1 MGIIRLKRY
10 EFFMFSISLKMIFRS
25 WARNKIY
32 FVISMLS
39 LIIGLTCSVLLI
51 GFVANE
57 YNIAHVVKGGG
68 QWYLLQEQNVY
79 YSNEEVM
86 ANHTLNGGRA
96 VAIQRSFPEVE
107 DICVCHDDHKQIKKN
122 SGETIPYAAI
132 YAVTP
137 NFADLFQ
144 PELLA
149 GDLKETLRDPSGVA
163 VTRSFARKNF
173 GRENILG
180 ETLLLVGYS
189 QYLKDGR
196 LQNVEEEKVYMVKAI
211 VDDKSKSYLQY
222 DLLIHLP
229 ESDYALTRV
238 SWMNSYYSF
247 LKLGKEGRK
256 DKLEKKLNQDE
267 TYRKQYDIQGK
278 QQLRPLSQVYFSG
291 DQQIGFIKSRDRVAL
306 YLAGSIAI
314 AILVI
319 ACFNYINISMTK
331 SLQRLKNTNQQM
343 IFGATGQ
350 EIRGQLI
357 AETSIQAAI
366 ALVIAVLLIKGC
378 LPAFNRFMKADLVLS
393 DLVEG
398 ISGGLMLIL
407 LVIVILGP
415 SLYIFSRIGKN
426 SLNDMMKT
434 GLVQRPKL
442 VTGMVVAQFVISVVL
457 VVMVLGIAQQM
468 DYVGH
473 VRPDS
478 DRILSLYAN
487 HPEGGQWK
495 QFTGQLQ
502 VIPEVEDYTSSDIL
516 SYGAFSARGI
526 SAMIMGGDERFLPF
540 FGLKLV
546 KGKGFSPSAPNDA
559 VLVNEAFVKKMA
571 IQEPVNYR
579 LVCNGE
585 HLIVGVVED
594 FVIDNLSRQIQP
606 LLIEYNSTSYNTLVK
621 IKEGSMSVAIQ
632 KIKELWKKISGDEE
646 GLKFRTMAG
655 MYEDLHQEEQRVL
668 QMVVLFSWI
677 SLFLT
682 ALGLF
687 GLAWYSVES
696 RMKEIGLRKINGA
709 TQRQVVGLL
718 CIRFIKW
725 IAIALAIGLP
735 MALYLIEQWRMQY
748 VFRPQLTVWIF
759 IAAAFIVLAVGI
771 LTVIWQSWKAARVNP
786 AKIIKMD

>member
-1 MGIIRLKRY
+1 
-10 EFFMFSISLKMIFRS
+10 MFSISLKMIFRS

-238 SWMNSYYSF
+238 SWVNSYYSF

-502 VIPEVEDYTSSDIL
+502 GIPEVEDYTSSDIL
-516 SYGAFSARGI
+516 SCGAFSARGI
-526 SAMIMGGDERFLPF
+526 SAMLMGGDERFLPF

-725 IAIALAIGLP
+725 IAIVGDRITDGVIPDRTMENAVCIPATTDCLDIYRSSFYRAGRGDTYGNLAILESGPGKSRKNYKNGLSCN
-735 MALYLIEQWRMQY
+735 IIS
-748 VFRPQLTVWIF
+748 F
-759 IAAAFIVLAVGI
+759 
-771 LTVIWQSWKAARVNP
+771 QSS
-786 AKIIKMD
+786 

>member
-1 MGIIRLKRY
+1 
-10 EFFMFSISLKMIFRS
+10 MFSISLKMIFRS

-526 SAMIMGGDERFLPF
+526 SAMLMGGDERFLRTEISE
-540 FGLKLV
+540 
-546 KGKGFSPSAPNDA
+546 GKR
-559 VLVNEAFVKKMA
+559 
-571 IQEPVNYR
+571 I
-579 LVCNGE
+579 
-585 HLIVGVVED
+585 
-594 FVIDNLSRQIQP
+594 LS
-606 LLIEYNSTSYNTLVK
+606 
-621 IKEGSMSVAIQ
+621 
-632 KIKELWKKISGDEE
+632 
-646 GLKFRTMAG
+646 
-655 MYEDLHQEEQRVL
+655 
-668 QMVVLFSWI
+668 
-677 SLFLT
+677 
-682 ALGLF
+682 LG
-687 GLAWYSVES
+687 A
-696 RMKEIGLRKINGA
+696 
-709 TQRQVVGLL
+709 
-718 CIRFIKW
+718 
-725 IAIALAIGLP
+725 
-735 MALYLIEQWRMQY
+735 
-748 VFRPQLTVWIF
+748 
-759 IAAAFIVLAVGI
+759 
-771 LTVIWQSWKAARVNP
+771 
-786 AKIIKMD
+786 

>member
-1 MGIIRLKRY
+1 
-10 EFFMFSISLKMIFRS
+10 MFSISLKMIFRS

-546 KGKGFSPSAPNDA
+546 KGKGFSPR
-559 VLVNEAFVKKMA
+559 
-571 IQEPVNYR
+571 R
-579 LVCNGE
+579 L
-585 HLIVGVVED
+585 
-594 FVIDNLSRQIQP
+594 
-606 LLIEYNSTSYNTLVK
+606 
-621 IKEGSMSVAIQ
+621 
-632 KIKELWKKISGDEE
+632 
-646 GLKFRTMAG
+646 TM
-655 MYEDLHQEEQRVL
+655 
-668 QMVVLFSWI
+668 
-677 SLFLT
+677 
-682 ALGLF
+682 
-687 GLAWYSVES
+687 
-696 RMKEIGLRKINGA
+696 
-709 TQRQVVGLL
+709 
-718 CIRFIKW
+718 
-725 IAIALAIGLP
+725 
-735 MALYLIEQWRMQY
+735 LYW
-748 VFRPQLTVWIF
+748 
-759 IAAAFIVLAVGI
+759 
-771 LTVIWQSWKAARVNP
+771 
-786 AKIIKMD
+786 

>member
-1 MGIIRLKRY
+1 
-10 EFFMFSISLKMIFRS
+10 MFSISLKMIFRS

-238 SWMNSYYSF
+238 SWVNSYYSF

-516 SYGAFSARGI
+516 SCGAFSARGI
-526 SAMIMGGDERFLPF
+526 SAMLMGGDERFLPF

-735 MALYLIEQWRMQY
+735 MALYLIEQCIPATTDCLDIYRSSFY
-748 VFRPQLTVWIF
+748 RAGRGDTYGN
-759 IAAAFIVLAVGI
+759 LAI
-771 LTVIWQSWKAARVNP
+771 LESGPGKSRKNYKNGLSCNIISFQSS
-786 AKIIKMD
+786 

>member
-1 MGIIRLKRY
+1 
-10 EFFMFSISLKMIFRS
+10 MFSISLKMIFRS

-196 LQNVEEEKVYMVKAI
+196 LQNVEEEKAYMVKAI

-415 SLYIFSRIGKN
+415 SLYIF
-426 SLNDMMKT
+426 
-434 GLVQRPKL
+434 
-442 VTGMVVAQFVISVVL
+442 
-457 VVMVLGIAQQM
+457 
-468 DYVGH
+468 
-473 VRPDS
+473 
-478 DRILSLYAN
+478 
-487 HPEGGQWK
+487 
-495 QFTGQLQ
+495 
-502 VIPEVEDYTSSDIL
+502 
-516 SYGAFSARGI
+516 
-526 SAMIMGGDERFLPF
+526 
-540 FGLKLV
+540 
-546 KGKGFSPSAPNDA
+546 
-559 VLVNEAFVKKMA
+559 
-571 IQEPVNYR
+571 
-579 LVCNGE
+579 
-585 HLIVGVVED
+585 
-594 FVIDNLSRQIQP
+594 
-606 LLIEYNSTSYNTLVK
+606 
-621 IKEGSMSVAIQ
+621 
-632 KIKELWKKISGDEE
+632 
-646 GLKFRTMAG
+646 
-655 MYEDLHQEEQRVL
+655 
-668 QMVVLFSWI
+668 
-677 SLFLT
+677 
-682 ALGLF
+682 
-687 GLAWYSVES
+687 
-696 RMKEIGLRKINGA
+696 
-709 TQRQVVGLL
+709 
-718 CIRFIKW
+718 
-725 IAIALAIGLP
+725 
-735 MALYLIEQWRMQY
+735 
-748 VFRPQLTVWIF
+748 
-759 IAAAFIVLAVGI
+759 
-771 LTVIWQSWKAARVNP
+771 
-786 AKIIKMD
+786 

>member
-1 MGIIRLKRY
+1 
-10 EFFMFSISLKMIFRS
+10 MFSISLKMIFRS

-196 LQNVEEEKVYMVKAI
+196 LQNVEEEKAYMVKAI

-516 SYGAFSARGI
+516 SCGAFSARGI
-526 SAMIMGGDERFLPF
+526 SAMLMGGDERFLPF

-594 FVIDNLSRQIQP
+594 FVSDNLSRQIQP

-632 KIKELWKKISGDEE
+632 KI
-646 GLKFRTMAG
+646 RTMAG

-786 AKIIKMD
+786 AKIIKTD

>member
-1 MGIIRLKRY
+1 
-10 EFFMFSISLKMIFRS
+10 MFSISLKMIFRS

-238 SWMNSYYSF
+238 SWVNSYYSF

-457 VVMVLGIAQQM
+457 VVMG
-468 DYVGH
+468 
-473 VRPDS
+473 S
-478 DRILSLYAN
+478 
-487 HPEGGQWK
+487 
-495 QFTGQLQ
+495 
-502 VIPEVEDYTSSDIL
+502 
-516 SYGAFSARGI
+516 RG
-526 SAMIMGGDERFLPF
+526 
-540 FGLKLV
+540 
-546 KGKGFSPSAPNDA
+546 
-559 VLVNEAFVKKMA
+559 
-571 IQEPVNYR
+571 
-579 LVCNGE
+579 
-585 HLIVGVVED
+585 
-594 FVIDNLSRQIQP
+594 
-606 LLIEYNSTSYNTLVK
+606 T
-621 IKEGSMSVAIQ
+621 
-632 KIKELWKKISGDEE
+632 
-646 GLKFRTMAG
+646 AG
-655 MYEDLHQEEQRVL
+655 
-668 QMVVLFSWI
+668 
-677 SLFLT
+677 
-682 ALGLF
+682 
-687 GLAWYSVES
+687 
-696 RMKEIGLRKINGA
+696 
-709 TQRQVVGLL
+709 
-718 CIRFIKW
+718 
-725 IAIALAIGLP
+725 
-735 MALYLIEQWRMQY
+735 
-748 VFRPQLTVWIF
+748 
-759 IAAAFIVLAVGI
+759 
-771 LTVIWQSWKAARVNP
+771 
-786 AKIIKMD
+786 

>member
-1 MGIIRLKRY
+1 
-10 EFFMFSISLKMIFRS
+10 MFSISLKMIFRS

-196 LQNVEEEKVYMVKAI
+196 LQNVEEEKAYMVKAI

-343 IFGATGQ
+343 IFGATG
-350 EIRGQLI
+350 
-357 AETSIQAAI
+357 I

-571 IQEPVNYR
+571 IQEPVDYR

>member
-1 MGIIRLKRY
+1 
-10 EFFMFSISLKMIFRS
+10 MFSISLKMIFRS

-196 LQNVEEEKVYMVKAI
+196 LQNVEEEKAYMVKAI

-256 DKLEKKLNQDE
+256 DKLEKKLNQNLFIRREKKLNQDE

-487 HPEGGQWK
+487 HP
-495 QFTGQLQ
+495 
-502 VIPEVEDYTSSDIL
+502 
-516 SYGAFSARGI
+516 
-526 SAMIMGGDERFLPF
+526 
-540 FGLKLV
+540 
-546 KGKGFSPSAPNDA
+546 
-559 VLVNEAFVKKMA
+559 
-571 IQEPVNYR
+571 
-579 LVCNGE
+579 
-585 HLIVGVVED
+585 
-594 FVIDNLSRQIQP
+594 
-606 LLIEYNSTSYNTLVK
+606 
-621 IKEGSMSVAIQ
+621 
-632 KIKELWKKISGDEE
+632 
-646 GLKFRTMAG
+646 
-655 MYEDLHQEEQRVL
+655 
-668 QMVVLFSWI
+668 
-677 SLFLT
+677 
-682 ALGLF
+682 
-687 GLAWYSVES
+687 
-696 RMKEIGLRKINGA
+696 
-709 TQRQVVGLL
+709 
-718 CIRFIKW
+718 
-725 IAIALAIGLP
+725 
-735 MALYLIEQWRMQY
+735 
-748 VFRPQLTVWIF
+748 
-759 IAAAFIVLAVGI
+759 
-771 LTVIWQSWKAARVNP
+771 
-786 AKIIKMD
+786 

>member
-1 MGIIRLKRY
+1 
-10 EFFMFSISLKMIFRS
+10 MFSISLKMIFRS

-39 LIIGLTCSVLLI
+39 LIIGLTCCVLLI

-196 LQNVEEEKVYMVKAI
+196 LQNVEEEKAYMVKAI

-238 SWMNSYYSF
+238 SWVNSYYSF

-516 SYGAFSARGI
+516 SCGAFSARGI
-526 SAMIMGGDERFLPF
+526 SAMLMGGDERFLPF

-748 VFRPQLTVWIF
+748 AFRPQLTVWIF

>member
-1 MGIIRLKRY
+1 
-10 EFFMFSISLKMIFRS
+10 MFSISLKMIFRS

-196 LQNVEEEKVYMVKAI
+196 LQNVEEEKAYMVKAI

-516 SYGAFSARGI
+516 SCGAFSARGI
-526 SAMIMGGDERFLPF
+526 SAMIMGGDERF
-540 FGLKLV
+540 
-546 KGKGFSPSAPNDA
+546 
-559 VLVNEAFVKKMA
+559 
-571 IQEPVNYR
+571 
-579 LVCNGE
+579 
-585 HLIVGVVED
+585 
-594 FVIDNLSRQIQP
+594 
-606 LLIEYNSTSYNTLVK
+606 STV
-621 IKEGSMSVAIQ
+621 
-632 KIKELWKKISGDEE
+632 
-646 GLKFRTMAG
+646 FRT
-655 MYEDLHQEEQRVL
+655 E
-668 QMVVLFSWI
+668 I
-677 SLFLT
+677 SEGKRILS
-682 ALGLF
+682 LG
-687 GLAWYSVES
+687 A
-696 RMKEIGLRKINGA
+696 
-709 TQRQVVGLL
+709 
-718 CIRFIKW
+718 
-725 IAIALAIGLP
+725 
-735 MALYLIEQWRMQY
+735 
-748 VFRPQLTVWIF
+748 
-759 IAAAFIVLAVGI
+759 
-771 LTVIWQSWKAARVNP
+771 
-786 AKIIKMD
+786 

>member
-1 MGIIRLKRY
+1 M
-10 EFFMFSISLKMIFRS
+10 
-25 WARNKIY
+25 
-32 FVISMLS
+32 
-39 LIIGLTCSVLLI
+39 
-51 GFVANE
+51 
-57 YNIAHVVKGGG
+57 
-68 QWYLLQEQNVY
+68 
-79 YSNEEVM
+79 
-86 ANHTLNGGRA
+86 
-96 VAIQRSFPEVE
+96 
-107 DICVCHDDHKQIKKN
+107 
-122 SGETIPYAAI
+122 
-132 YAVTP
+132 
-137 NFADLFQ
+137 
-144 PELLA
+144 
-149 GDLKETLRDPSGVA
+149 
-163 VTRSFARKNF
+163 
-173 GRENILG
+173 
-180 ETLLLVGYS
+180 
-189 QYLKDGR
+189 
-196 LQNVEEEKVYMVKAI
+196 
-211 VDDKSKSYLQY
+211 
-222 DLLIHLP
+222 
-229 ESDYALTRV
+229 
-238 SWMNSYYSF
+238 
-247 LKLGKEGRK
+247 
-256 DKLEKKLNQDE
+256 
-267 TYRKQYDIQGK
+267 
-278 QQLRPLSQVYFSG
+278 YFSG

-526 SAMIMGGDERFLPF
+526 SAMLMGGDERFLPF

-655 MYEDLHQEEQRVL
+655 MYEDAPRGAEGIANGRTFFMDQFVPDC
-668 QMVVLFSWI
+668 
-677 SLFLT
+677 
-682 ALGLF
+682 F
-687 GLAWYSVES
+687 G
-696 RMKEIGLRKINGA
+696 I
-709 TQRQVVGLL
+709 
-718 CIRFIKW
+718 IRFS
-725 IAIALAIGLP
+725 L
-735 MALYLIEQWRMQY
+735 
-748 VFRPQLTVWIF
+748 VFGGKPDEGNRF
-759 IAAAFIVLAVGI
+759 A
-771 LTVIWQSWKAARVNP
+771 
-786 AKIIKMD
+786 

>member
-1 MGIIRLKRY
+1 
-10 EFFMFSISLKMIFRS
+10 MFSISLKMIFRS

-122 SGETIPYAAI
+122 NGETIPYAAI

-238 SWMNSYYSF
+238 SWVNSYYSF

-526 SAMIMGGDERFLPF
+526 SAMLMGGDERFLPF

-559 VLVNEAFVKKMA
+559 VLVNEAFVKK
-571 IQEPVNYR
+571 
-579 LVCNGE
+579 NGDSGTGE
-585 HLIVGVVED
+585 LSVG
-594 FVIDNLSRQIQP
+594 
-606 LLIEYNSTSYNTLVK
+606 
-621 IKEGSMSVAIQ
+621 M
-632 KIKELWKKISGDEE
+632 
-646 GLKFRTMAG
+646 
-655 MYEDLHQEEQRVL
+655 
-668 QMVVLFSWI
+668 
-677 SLFLT
+677 
-682 ALGLF
+682 
-687 GLAWYSVES
+687 
-696 RMKEIGLRKINGA
+696 
-709 TQRQVVGLL
+709 
-718 CIRFIKW
+718 
-725 IAIALAIGLP
+725 
-735 MALYLIEQWRMQY
+735 
-748 VFRPQLTVWIF
+748 
-759 IAAAFIVLAVGI
+759 
-771 LTVIWQSWKAARVNP
+771 
-786 AKIIKMD
+786 